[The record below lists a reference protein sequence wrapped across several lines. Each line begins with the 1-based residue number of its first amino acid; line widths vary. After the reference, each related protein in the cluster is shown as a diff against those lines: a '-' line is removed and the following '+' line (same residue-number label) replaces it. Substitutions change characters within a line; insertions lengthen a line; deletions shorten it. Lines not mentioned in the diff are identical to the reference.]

1 MKVKNKHVWLAA
13 LVVAMI
19 VASILITHDMGVM
32 V

>member
-13 LVVAMI
+13 VVVGMI
-19 VASILITHDMGVM
+19 VAVILITHYMGVM